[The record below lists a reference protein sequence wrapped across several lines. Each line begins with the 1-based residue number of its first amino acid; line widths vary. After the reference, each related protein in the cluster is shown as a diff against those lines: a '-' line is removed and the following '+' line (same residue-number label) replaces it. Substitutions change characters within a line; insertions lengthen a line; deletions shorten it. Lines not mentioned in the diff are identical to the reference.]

1 MDATIG
7 RGVRQSSETGY
18 IQVTIP
24 FELYR
29 ELQWYLRAIEC
40 PTKPDDLIA
49 DIIRGYL
56 HRLDL

>member
-1 MDATIG
+1 MDARIG
-7 RGVRQSSETGY
+7 SGLREPSEPGR

-29 ELQWYLRAIEC
+29 ELQWYLRAIDC